1 MRSQSIAYAFSVLAL
16 AISSAHATP
25 QEELHQ
31 SGDRL
36 PAACE
41 ELDHLSEEGFTHREE
56 VAAKQQCNAVDIRTK
71 FAELDHDGDG
81 HLLRSE
87 LPLEHELTTRF
98 DQIDFDGDGRLSL
111 AEVAEHDAETNPIE

>member
-1 MRSQSIAYAFSVLAL
+1 MRCRPIAYALAVLAL
-16 AISSAHATP
+16 AVSSVHAAP
-25 QEELHQ
+25 QEEPHPP
-31 SGDRL
+31 GDRL

-41 ELDHLSEEGFTHREE
+41 ELDQLSEKGSTHREE
-56 VAAKQQCNAVDIRTK
+56 LSAKQQCNAVDIRTK

-87 LPLEHELTTRF
+87 LPPEHELTKRF
-98 DQIDFDGDGRLSL
+98 DQIDFDDDGRLSL